1 MEKDCIN
8 KSKIKLED
16 HQIKAVKWLMN
27 DNENN
32 GLLLVHPT
40 GLGKTLT
47 AVTASQCFLEKDT
60 KNKVI
65 FVGPQGLLS
74 NFKKE
79 LEKYGVT
86 DFSRYKIFSYQK
98 FHKAEYISECNN
110 SLLIV
115 DEVHNLRKPPSKNED
130 KKSMSDSVY
139 TCSKYAEK
147 VLLLTATP
155 FVNNLHDFIP
165 LINFLYGRREVTSKN
180 DLLDPEDLED
190 FLDKKVYYLEI
201 PENLKNKFPEVEEK
215 YINLYMEPDYEKDYC
230 KAITGDLTEG
240 VVFSNPNSFYNAHRR
255 AVNKIGNGDEYFS
268 KKMYAILDII
278 GKSKSII
285 FSNWLEYGLKPIQK
299 ALKDNK
305 ISNRI
310 YSGEL
315 NKKEKDK
322 IIKEFNDNKYQV
334 LVISKAGSEGLDLKG
349 VRKVF
354 IMDPMWNET
363 GLQQVKG
370 RAIRLNSHSH
380 LPVQQRKVDVYYMI
394 LMTRN
399 LLGCF
404 SGDTLVYQFVE
415 KKKLL
420 NKQILQVLK
429 NLSIF

>member
-1 MEKDCIN
+1 MVKDCIER
-8 KSKIKLED
+8 SKLKLED
-16 HQIKAVKWLMN
+16 HQIKAVKWLMDD
-27 DNENN
+27 DNHDS
-32 GLLLVHPT
+32 LLLVHPT

-47 AVTASQCFLEKDT
+47 AVTASQCYLDKNSI
-60 KNKVI
+60 NKVV

-86 DFSRYKIFSYQK
+86 DFSRYELFSYQK
-98 FHKAEYISECNN
+98 FHKQDYGSKCNN

-115 DEVHNLRKPPSKNED
+115 DEVHNLRKPLTKNSE
-130 KKSMSDSVY
+130 KKTMTDSVY
-139 TCSKYAEK
+139 LCSRYAEK

-155 FVNNLHDFIP
+155 FVNSLQDFIP
-165 LINFLYGRREVTSKN
+165 MINFLYGRKEITSSN
-180 DLLDPEDLED
+180 ELLDPDDLED
-190 FLDKKVYYLEI
+190 FLDQKVYYMEI
-201 PENLKNKFPEVEEK
+201 PEKLKNKFPSVEENN
-215 YINLYMEPDYEKDYC
+215 INLYMEPDYEKKYC
-230 KAITGDLTEG
+230 NAIKGDLTEG
-240 VVFSNPNSFYNAHRR
+240 VIFSNPSSFYNAHRR

-268 KKMYAILDII
+268 KKMYSILDII
-278 GKSKSII
+278 KNYKSVI

-299 ALKDNK
+299 ALKENK
-305 ISNRI
+305 ISSRI

-315 NKKEKDK
+315 TKKEKDK
-322 IIKEFNDNKYQV
+322 ILKDFNEDKYQV

-363 GLQQVKG
+363 GLQQIKG
-370 RAIRLNSHSH
+370 RAVRLNSHAH
-380 LPVQQRKVDVYYMI
+380 LPISQRKVDIYYMI

-420 NKQILQVLK
+420 NKEIMKVLK
-429 NLSIF
+429 NLSI